1 MATFTIERTIEAPAH
16 EVFAVL
22 TDHRNYSKI
31 TPVRKSE
38 LEQEGS
44 PVPDGVGAI
53 RKLSLIGP
61 PMREEVLEYEAGK
74 RFSYK
79 LLSGL
84 PVKDHVGTV
93 TLAKTGPATTDMT
106 YTVETTPTLG
116 PAGFAVVAGIKRG
129 VTQLINGVEKE
140 SVRRWSAGAG

>member
-1 MATFTIERTIEAPAH
+1 MSNFTIERTIDAPPH

-22 TDHRNYSKI
+22 TDHRGYSKI
-31 TPVRKSE
+31 TPVRKSV

-53 RKLSLIGP
+53 RSLSLIGP
-61 PMREEVLEYEAGK
+61 PMREEVLEYEVGK
-74 RFSYK
+74 RFVYT

-93 TLAKTGPATTDMT
+93 TLAKDKESGGTKMT
-106 YTVETTPTLG
+106 YTVETTPTAG
-116 PAGFAVVAGIKRG
+116 PLNFAVMAGIKRG
-129 VTQLINGVEKE
+129 VNQLANGVSKE
-140 SVRRWSAGAG
+140 AERRSA